1 MGMGQRIVGK
11 LRDSR
16 GATLLMALF
25 AMLVASMVC
34 IVILGASVTAVKQSV
49 ADHEQEQNTLA
60 LQSAAELV
68 RSEILNTGTI
78 VFQAAPDADSFT
90 GTTGSPTAVTSL
102 SSELIDVAQQTLQG
116 VSSAEESF
124 PTGKGGFTIDAVTTA
139 SDELEEQ
146 YEQPQVKGDIV
157 LKSSGQL
164 IVTLSVD
171 GTTGSVGPQ
180 YLFLTVGCDRT
191 VFPASSGFG
200 PKATFVFNDAT
211 FSLVREASTNG

>member
-1 MGMGQRIVGK
+1 MGMRQRIADK
-11 LRDSR
+11 LQDSG
-16 GATLLMALF
+16 GATILMALF
-25 AMLVASMVC
+25 AMLVASVVC

-60 LQSAAELV
+60 LQSAGELV

-78 VFQAAPDADSFT
+78 VFQAAQDADSFT

-116 VSSAEESF
+116 VSPVEESF
-124 PTGKGGFTIDAVTTA
+124 PTGTGGFTIDAVTTA
-139 SDELEEQ
+139 SDELEEP

-171 GTTGSVGPQ
+171 GTTGSAGPQ

-191 VFPASSGFG
+191 VDPASSGSG
-200 PKATFVFNDAT
+200 PKATFVFHDAT
-211 FSLVREASTNG
+211 FSLVREASANG